1 MKNTNL
7 DNPANNTSE
16 EVENI
21 ITEEQAAEAESN
33 TYFWAKIVVFVVCLL
48 MVFLE
53 FAVLKFAS
61 PEYHKPA
68 IMALCIT
75 ATATIILATYALIFT
90 VGRAHYEYN
99 KQNRSDKPWWLF
111 VLGGFVAFV
120 VYMLLDWVYFAE
132 PEESQPTQQETI
144 APSQNS
150 VVDIVP
156 DITETLDAEAWAEII
171 NDVNSH
177 NTP

>member
-16 EVENI
+16 GVENI
-21 ITEEQAAEAESN
+21 ITEEQAAEAENN
-33 TYFWAKIVVFVVCLL
+33 TCFWAKIVVFVVCLL
-48 MVFLE
+48 MVLLE

-75 ATATIILATYALIFT
+75 ATATIIFTTYALIFT

-120 VYMLLDWVYFAE
+120 VCMLWDWFYFAE
-132 PEESQPTQQETI
+132 TEESQPIQQETVE
-144 APSQNS
+144 PSQNS
-150 VVDIVP
+150 VVDIVLG
-156 DITETLDAEAWAEII
+156 ITETIDTEAWAEII
-171 NDVNSH
+171 NDMNPH